1 VGLNWYLNRN
11 FIIKASFSHTD
22 FKAGGG
28 PGASVPAAVTRK
40 DENVL
45 FTRMQLAF

>member
-11 FIIKASFSHTD
+11 FLIKASFSHTD
-22 FKAGGG
+22 FHGGGG
-28 PGASVPAAVTRK
+28 PGASAPAPVTRN
-40 DENVL
+40 DENVF